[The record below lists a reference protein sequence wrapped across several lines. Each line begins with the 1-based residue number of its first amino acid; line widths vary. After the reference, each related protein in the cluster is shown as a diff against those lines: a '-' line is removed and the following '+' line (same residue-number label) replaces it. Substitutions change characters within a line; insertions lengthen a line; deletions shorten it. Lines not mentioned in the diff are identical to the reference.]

1 MVGAR
6 ETKNGYAF
14 RFYGD
19 FNRFS
24 NRPVSVIQA
33 IDNSFFQSL
42 IGVVVECYGL
52 RPVLGL
58 SISCLIYLYL
68 LVYFILF
75 QNSADVGTFLVIIR

>member
-6 ETKNGYAF
+6 KTQNRNAF
-14 RFYGD
+14 RLYGD
-19 FNRFS
+19 FNRFP
-24 NRPVSVIQA
+24 NRPISMIQA

-58 SISCLIYLYL
+58 YN
-68 LVYFILF
+68 LF
-75 QNSADVGTFLVIIR
+75 LDDVGVQVA